1 MTKKMMYSQPIHKSV
16 TLREKVII
24 SLRADLTTGGMSQG
38 ITYSIPMLAEKFGV
52 SATPVR
58 EAVLELTK
66 EGLLFP
72 VPNKGFR
79 MVETSEE
86 KLRDI
91 TDIRILLEV
100 PITIKVAEIIS
111 QDKIDELRELA
122 LHIQVLAKR
131 SDFVLFIENDRK
143 FHHQILEL
151 CQNKPLVEYADQ
163 LRSQT
168 RIHGIPYLIDSGR
181 LLSSSNEHLALL
193 DAMEKRNYKLVGEIT
208 SQHINHTFAA
218 INARH
223 QVSEVESK

>member
-1 MTKKMMYSQPIHKSV
+1 MTKKMMYSQPIQKSV

-38 ITYSIPMLAEKFGV
+38 TTYSIPMLAEKFGV

-79 MVETSEE
+79 IVETSEE

-208 SQHINHTFAA
+208 SQHINHTIAA

>member
-1 MTKKMMYSQPIHKSV
+1 MTKKMIDPLHIKKSV

-24 SLRADLTTGGMSQG
+24 SLRADLTTGGMKQG
-38 ITYSIPMLAEKFGV
+38 ITYSIPMLADKFGV

-79 MVETSEE
+79 IVETSEE

-122 LHIQVLAKR
+122 LHIQVLAKK

-208 SQHINHTFAA
+208 SQHINHTIAA